1 MYPYV
6 PPQVQTAEE
15 IETETDLIDKDFID
29 LKTKYNEVNG
39 VATEQKK
46 QQQIT
51 NLVDDVIDENSP
63 FQNLRTEDIWIE
75 ADLFDINDSKETTE
89 ISNDTLK
96 NISKNDPFLD
106 FTVQIEQV
114 ISDIFDDV
122 NVTDDE
128 VTDEKV
134 TVEDVTDDE
143 VTVEDVID
151 DQIVSDDPLSDDEE
165 PEEIS
170 SVPANVRWD
179 PKKQMSLH
187 LIGQEHIFLQI
198 TVAQLGW

>member
-1 MYPYV
+1 M
-6 PPQVQTAEE
+6 TA
-15 IETETDLIDKDFID
+15 
-29 LKTKYNEVNG
+29 
-39 VATEQKK
+39 KK
-46 QQQIT
+46 QLKFQT
-51 NLVDDVIDENSP
+51 TLV
-63 FQNLRTEDIWIE
+63 
-75 ADLFDINDSKETTE
+75 
-89 ISNDTLK
+89 
-96 NISKNDPFLD
+96 DPFLD

-165 PEEIS
+165 PEEI
-170 SVPANVRWD
+170 
-179 PKKQMSLH
+179 
-187 LIGQEHIFLQI
+187 
-198 TVAQLGW
+198 

>member
-1 MYPYV
+1 M
-6 PPQVQTAEE
+6 TA
-15 IETETDLIDKDFID
+15 
-29 LKTKYNEVNG
+29 
-39 VATEQKK
+39 KK
-46 QQQIT
+46 QLKFQT
-51 NLVDDVIDENSP
+51 TLV
-63 FQNLRTEDIWIE
+63 
-75 ADLFDINDSKETTE
+75 
-89 ISNDTLK
+89 
-96 NISKNDPFLD
+96 DPFLD

-187 LIGQEHIFLQI
+187 LIGQEYIFLQI